1 MGVILKNKTKMIK
14 TDIIARLILD
24 VCFIVFIWVVII
36 NQVRINERFD
46 RLENKIEILN
56 QNKEDERK
64 RFHTE
69 NIFYHL

>member
-1 MGVILKNKTKMIK
+1 MIK
-14 TDIIARLILD
+14 TDIITRLILD

-56 QNKEDERK
+56 QNKDE
-64 RFHTE
+64 TLE
-69 NIFYHL
+69 